1 MNWLE
6 ITNTIAQTLLPL
18 ALMAAAVTLLVYIN
32 KKKKQIQDTTDNEL
46 VDKYLDI
53 VEDVIT
59 DAVLTTTQTYVESL
73 KNKNMFDE
81 EAQRIAFQQTY
92 DAVMK
97 VITEDMKK
105 VLSTVVGDL
114 ETYITNKI
122 EATVK
127 VTKRM

>member
-6 ITNTIAQTLLPL
+6 IANTVVQTLLPL
-18 ALMAAAVTLLVYIN
+18 ALMAASITLLVYIN

-92 DAVMK
+92 DEVMK